1 MLSEL
6 SNKQMQAKH
15 SGTEKEGDPA
25 KMADEEL
32 LGELM
37 KSHGR
42 ACLSSNVRASL
53 HLWPLL
59 VSHTE
64 PVERI

>member
-1 MLSEL
+1 MLSEF

-25 KMADEEL
+25 EMADEEL
-32 LGELM
+32 LGEPL
-37 KSHGR
+37 KSRRR
-42 ACLSSNVRASL
+42 ACLPSNLRASL
-53 HLWPLL
+53 HRWPLL